1 MSYRCQFFDFINVN
15 EDIIY
20 LVFLQFFIMIM
31 NLDLTLRQY
40 YYASEKELWSATEDC
55 EFNALEALNVVNIPQ
70 DRITL
75 PVMCVYKYKLTS

>member
-1 MSYRCQFFDFINVN
+1 
-15 EDIIY
+15 
-20 LVFLQFFIMIM
+20 M
-31 NLDLTLRQY
+31 N
-40 YYASEKELWSATEDC
+40 YASEKELWSATEDC